1 MIISNTDSVIDSRD
15 IIKRIEDLKDE
26 LLDCTDEAEAREADL
41 LEEWQELK
49 VLQAVAAEGEQYAP
63 DWSCGETLIHEDYFT
78 EYCKELTHDIG
89 AYDSNLPS
97 YIENN
102 IDWDGVADDLKVDY
116 TDIDFDGETYYI
128 R

>member
-1 MIISNTDSVIDSRD
+1 MTISNTDSVIDSRD
-15 IIKRIEDLKDE
+15 IIERIEDLEDE

-49 VLQAVAAEGEQYAP
+49 VLQAVAVQGEQYAP
-63 DWSCGETLIHEDYFT
+63 DWNYGEVMIHENAFTDY
-78 EYCKELTHDIG
+78 CMELCEEIG
-89 AYDSNLPS
+89 SIPRDAPD
-97 YIENN
+97 YITNN